1 MTSFRF
7 IHTADVHIDS
17 PLKGLARYEGSA
29 TERIR
34 SATREAFDNLIS
46 QAIEEEVA
54 FVVIAGDLYDG
65 DWRDFQTG
73 LFFTRQ
79 MGRLAKAD
87 IQAFVLY
94 GNHDAESQITRRLS
108 LPINVKA
115 FPYRKPETFVLN
127 ELGVALH
134 GQSFKQRD
142 VSDNLVS
149 GYPEP
154 VSGMFNIGVLHTAL
168 GGTGE
173 HENYAPCS
181 LEELIAKGYDYWA
194 LGHVHNAAVLHR
206 NPHIVFPGNLQG
218 RHIQEAGPKGAH
230 IISVEDREIVDF
242 ASIRSDVVCWVRL
255 AVAVEEC
262 NRNVDVVDCMREAI
276 EEAVAEEPD
285 GRLLACRIELT
296 GRSSIHGDLIV
307 SGEHLLAEAQAAALG
322 IGDDVAWIERVVVAT
337 KPSLDP
343 VKIADRQD
351 ALGEL
356 QRMLGEASK
365 DDTLL
370 EQLEVDIGEFGRK
383 LPVDIRTE
391 MEDVAL
397 KAAVKGDY
405 ANLIGHVTEYLNA
418 RLTAAG
424 E

>member
-7 IHTADVHIDS
+7 IHTADIHIDS
-17 PLKGLARYEGSA
+17 PLRGLARYEGSA
-29 TERIR
+29 AERIW

-46 QAIEEEVA
+46 QVIEEEVA
-54 FVVIAGDLYDG
+54 FVVISGDLYDG

-79 MGRLAKAD
+79 MGRLAKAE

-108 LPINVKA
+108 LPGNVKA
-115 FPYRKPETFVLN
+115 FPYRKPETFVLK

-142 VSDNLVS
+142 VTDNLVP

-181 LEELIAKGYDYWA
+181 LDELIAKGYDYWA
-194 LGHVHNAAVLHR
+194 LGHVHNGAVLHR
-206 NPHIVFPGNLQG
+206 HPYIVFPGNLQG

-230 IISVEDREIVDF
+230 IITVEDGEIVDF
-242 ASIRSDVVCWVRL
+242 ASIHSDVVRWARL
-255 AVAVEEC
+255 AVAVDEC
-262 NRNVDVVDCMREAI
+262 SRTIDVVEGVRQAI
-276 EEAVAEEPD
+276 EEAATVEAD

-296 GRSSIHGDLIV
+296 GRSSIHDELIA
-307 SGEHLLAEAQAAALG
+307 SAEHLLAEAQAAALG

-343 VKIADRQD
+343 AKIADRQD
-351 ALGEL
+351 AMGEL
-356 QRMLGEASK
+356 QRMLSEASK
-365 DDTLL
+365 HEDLL
-370 EQLEVDIGEFGRK
+370 EQLEADIGELARK
-383 LPVDIRTE
+383 LPVELRTDV
-391 MEDVAL
+391 EDVAL
-397 KAAVKGDY
+397 KAAVEGNY
-405 ANLIGHVTEYLNA
+405 GNLIGHVTEYLNA
-418 RLTAAG
+418 RLSAAG